1 MNPVFYDIE
10 ASGLDGYPIEVGWA
24 FLDEA
29 TGKLCSE
36 AYLIKPDASWDIISA
51 WDSNAEALHGITL
64 GQLQK
69 SGLSAFQVAT
79 NMNRSCADR
88 ELFAD
93 SPLDEGWLQQL
104 FDAAG
109 IDQNFTVRR
118 TSADTMIN
126 QQASKLQINR
136 TTLLRLE
143 EIANTLAPRTHRA
156 EADANNLAAWWLLMT
171 QGGKWNF

>member
-51 WDSNAEALHGITL
+51 RDSNAEALHGITL

-118 TSADTMIN
+118 TSAEILITQLANKLFI
-126 QQASKLQINR
+126 SKDA
-136 TTLLRLE
+136 LRDMQE
-143 EIANTLAPRTHRA
+143 KANLLAPHTHRA
-156 EADANNLAAWWLLMT
+156 EADAVHLATLWQMVGQRA
-171 QGGKWNF
+171 